1 MSELILRTQELTR
14 RYGRTLA
21 LDRASLSV
29 EKGQILGL
37 VGRNGAGKTTLIRLI
52 SGQSRPTSGELTL
65 FGASSPAALDRAR
78 SRTGVM
84 VETPAFYPYL
94 TAQQNL
100 EYYRIQRGIPGR
112 SRVDEALELVRLTGA
127 GKKKFKTFSLGM
139 KQRLGLALALMNQ
152 PEFLL
157 LDEPING
164 LDPEGIVEFRE
175 LLLRLNRERQTTIL
189 ISSHILSELSALATH
204 YAFIDRGRMLE
215 TVSAA
220 DLRERCRDCLEL
232 RVDDAARAARVLEE
246 QLGTRDFEVL
256 PQERLRLYAFLDHP
270 QTVNRVLIEEGV
282 GLISAQQKDSNLED
296 YFLALID
303 GHSAGKEGA

>member
-1 MSELILRTQELTR
+1 MAGPWPWTGPACRWKR
-14 RYGRTLA
+14 GR
-21 LDRASLSV
+21 SS
-29 EKGQILGL
+29 G
-37 VGRNGAGKTTLIRLI
+37 NGAGKTTLIRLI
-52 SGQSRPTSGELTL
+52 SGQSRPTSGELAL
-65 FGASSPAALDRAR
+65 FGASSPSALDRAR

-94 TAQQNL
+94 TAEQNL

-112 SRVDEALELVRLTGA
+112 SCVDEALELVRLTGA

-215 TVSAA
+215 TISAA

-232 RVDDAARAARVLEE
+232 RVDDAARAAQVLEE

-256 PQERLRLYAFLDHP
+256 PQERLRLYAFLDQP
-270 QTVNRVLIEEGV
+270 QTVNRVLMEQGV

-296 YFLALID
+296 YFLSLID
-303 GHSAGKEGA
+303 GHSAGKEGV

>member
-1 MSELILRTQELTR
+1 MSEIVLATHGLTR
-14 RYGRTLA
+14 AYGQSRA
-21 LDRASLSV
+21 LDNVSITV
-29 EKGQILGL
+29 EKGEIYGL
-37 VGRNGAGKTTLIRLI
+37 VGRNGAGKTTLMRLVT
-52 SGQSRPTSGELTL
+52 GQSAPTAGSVEL
-65 FGASSPAALDRAR
+65 FGQTGRELARAR
-78 SRTGVM
+78 SRTGAM
-84 VETPAFYPYL
+84 IETPSFAPFL
-94 TAQQNL
+94 TARENL
-100 EYYRIQRGIPGR
+100 EYYRIQRGIPGKGA
-112 SRVDEALELVRLTGA
+112 VDEVLEAVDLRDT

-215 TVSAA
+215 TISAA

-232 RVDDAARAARVLEE
+232 RVDDAARAAQVLEE

-256 PQERLRLYAFLDHP
+256 PQERLRLYAFLDQP
-270 QTVNRVLIEEGV
+270 QTVNRVLMEQGV

-296 YFLALID
+296 YFLSLID
-303 GHSAGKEGA
+303 GHSAGKEGV

>member
-1 MSELILRTQELTR
+1 
-14 RYGRTLA
+14 
-21 LDRASLSV
+21 
-29 EKGQILGL
+29 
-37 VGRNGAGKTTLIRLI
+37 
-52 SGQSRPTSGELTL
+52 
-65 FGASSPAALDRAR
+65 
-78 SRTGVM
+78 M

-112 SRVDEALELVRLTGA
+112 SCVDEALELVRLTGA

-282 GLISAQQKDSNLED
+282 GLISVQQRDSNLED
-296 YFLALID
+296 YFLSLID
-303 GHSAGKEGA
+303 GRSAGKEGA